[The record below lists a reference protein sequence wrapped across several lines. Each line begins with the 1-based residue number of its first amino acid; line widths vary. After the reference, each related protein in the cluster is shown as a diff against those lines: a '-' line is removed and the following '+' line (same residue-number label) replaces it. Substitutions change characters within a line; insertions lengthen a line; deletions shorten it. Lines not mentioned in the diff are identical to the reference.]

1 MRLGG
6 PLGERGDHIYLAQ
19 DLEPSER
26 DGEADEIETSWVS
39 LSQVLGMIDREG
51 IEDAK
56 TIIGVS
62 WARND
67 SILSQ
72 RGREQV

>member
-26 DGEADEIETSWVS
+26 DGEADEIEISWLS
-39 LSQVLGMIDREG
+39 LPQVLGMIDGGE
-51 IEDAK
+51 IENAK
-56 TIIGVS
+56 TIIGVL
-62 WARND
+62 WARGD
-67 SILSQ
+67 SILS
-72 RGREQV
+72 